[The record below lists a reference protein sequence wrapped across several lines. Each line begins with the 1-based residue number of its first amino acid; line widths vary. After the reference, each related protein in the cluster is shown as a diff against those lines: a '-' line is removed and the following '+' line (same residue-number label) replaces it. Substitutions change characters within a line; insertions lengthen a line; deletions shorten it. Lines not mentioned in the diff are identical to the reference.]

1 MANFRI
7 LSYKNDPKESKS
19 HINNFT
25 PILVDPLGCLKLPKL
40 YVFLRF
46 CKVLCYNKYFDM
58 PNQAKNTF
66 RFKNIKNT
74 FKNRLHCRGFNSYM
88 ITTGGKMLD
97 FGPKIGHNT
106 CILTVYNI

>member
-66 RFKNIKNT
+66 RFNNIKNSC
-74 FKNRLHCRGFNSYM
+74 KKVLHHRGVNLYM
-88 ITTGGKMLD
+88 VTTGGKMLD
-97 FGPKIGHNT
+97 FAHKIGHNA
-106 CILTVYNI
+106 CILTAYSI